1 MQRLIRRCFYA
12 VAQKTTVGDVDPC
25 SLALPAVTSVAEYIF
40 GGYDLHVSRAT
51 CLFDLSSSPVS

>member
-25 SLALPAVTSVAEYIF
+25 SLALPAVTSVAEYII
-40 GGYDLHVSRAT
+40 GMPPNGYDLHTSRAT
-51 CLFDLSSSPVS
+51 